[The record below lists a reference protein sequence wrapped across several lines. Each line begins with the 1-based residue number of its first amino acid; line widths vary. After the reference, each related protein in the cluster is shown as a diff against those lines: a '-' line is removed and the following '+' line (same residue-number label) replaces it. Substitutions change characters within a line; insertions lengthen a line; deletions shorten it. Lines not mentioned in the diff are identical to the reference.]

1 MALDSL
7 TTTTSDRRCI
17 YIYNN
22 PLTVTQQEWEK
33 DFLVLPSWR
42 KKKVLRYHFLLDR
55 VLCTKAFLLLK
66 RGMEEC
72 YGVSQIPE
80 FSYGANGK
88 PFFKEYPHIHFN
100 MSHAKRGVMCVV
112 DNVAVGCDIEDI
124 PENLDN
130 DLCDYCFNKKETEQI
145 LQASQPNVQFTRLW
159 TLKEMVL
166 KLTGEGINDNLPS
179 LLTPE
184 LMGKVEY
191 NTVECAEMGYVY
203 SYGRF
208 YVS

>member
-1 MALDSL
+1 MH
-7 TTTTSDRRCI
+7 I

-22 PLTVTQQEWEK
+22 PQAVTQKEWEK
-33 DFLVLPSWR
+33 DFLMLPSWR
-42 KKKVLRYHFLLDR
+42 QKKVLKYRFLLDR

-66 RGMEEC
+66 HGMEEC
-72 YGVSQIPE
+72 YGISQIPE
-80 FSYGANGK
+80 FSYGENGK

-100 MSHAKRGVMCVV
+100 MSHTKRGVMCVV

-124 PENLDN
+124 PDNLDR

-145 LQASQPNVQFTRLW
+145 LQASQPTVQFTRLW
-159 TLKEMVL
+159 TLKETVL